1 MNLERKFVIFM
12 AVFIVVS
19 FAYIFLKDAGNNTV
33 IMSEAAAEKNQKQII
48 AQSYSPITTGSL
60 GPGDAVVELTP
71 RRIDGN
77 TFEVKFSINTHSVSL
92 SGFDMMQIAVLE
104 HEEHVFKPAKA
115 SRVGGHHS
123 AGVIVFNV
131 EGRIGTKDN
140 FKIRL
145 QGIPK
150 IQDRVYEWDEV

>member
-1 MNLERKFVIFM
+1 VNLEKKFVVFM
-12 AVFIVVS
+12 TVFIIAA

-48 AQSYSPITTGSL
+48 AQSFSPKTTGSM
-60 GPGDAVVELTP
+60 GPEDAVVELTP
-71 RRIDGN
+71 KWIDRN
-77 TFEVKFSINTHSVSL
+77 TFEVKFSINSHSVSL
-92 SGFDMMQIAVLE
+92 NGFDLMQIAVLE

-131 EGRIGTKDN
+131 GGSIGIKDS

-145 QGIPK
+145 RGIPK
-150 IQDRVYEWDEV
+150 VQDRVYEWS

>member
-1 MNLERKFVIFM
+1 MNLEKKFVVFM
-12 AVFIVVS
+12 AAFIVLAM
-19 FAYIFLKDAGNNTV
+19 AYMFMKDTGNDTP

-48 AQSYSPITTGSL
+48 AQSFSPKTTGSM

-71 RRIDGN
+71 RRIDRN

-92 SGFDMMQIAVLE
+92 SGIDMMQIAVLE
-104 HEEHVFKPAKA
+104 HEEHVFKPSKA

-131 EGRIGTKDN
+131 EGSIGTKDS

-150 IQDRVYEWDEV
+150 VQDRVYEWS